1 MQFARLKRREFIVLF
16 GGAAAWPVA
25 ALAQQ
30 PPMPVVG
37 FLHPGSSN
45 AFGHVVE
52 AFRQGLAESDLVEGR
67 SVTIEYRWAEN
78 QVDRLP
84 ALAADL
90 ERRDAA
96 VITGGGLAAQ
106 AAKNADSTTPIV
118 FLAIEDPVKLGW
130 VQSLNRPGGR
140 MTGINLFTHQLE
152 AKRLGLLRDAVPTAK
167 TIAVL
172 VHANYPPADSQLH
185 EVKEAAA
192 RLALQLVVGR
202 ANSESD
208 FDAAFTTFVQQQA
221 AALLIC
227 ASPFFN
233 DRRHQ
238 LAALAARHKLPTMF
252 ELPEFAR
259 AGGLMS
265 YGNSIVDIYRQAG
278 VYAGRISKGAK
289 PADLPVIQPTKFE
302 LVINLQTA
310 KSLGLHIPDNLL
322 TLADEV
328 IE

>member
-1 MQFARLKRREFIVLF
+1 MRSIRLKRREVMTLL
-16 GGAAAWPVA
+16 GGAAVWPIA
-25 ALAQQ
+25 AGAQKTAL
-30 PPMPVVG
+30 PVVG
-37 FLHPGSSN
+37 FLHTGSRS

-52 AFRQGLAESDLVEGR
+52 AFRRGLAGR
-67 SVTIEYRWAEN
+67 NVTVEYRWAEN
-78 QVDRLP
+78 QLDRLP
-84 ALAADL
+84 TLAADL
-90 ERRDAA
+90 VRGDAA
-96 VITGGGLAAQ
+96 VIAGGGLAAQ

-140 MTGINLFTHQLE
+140 MTGIYLFTHKLE
-152 AKRLGLLRDAVPTAK
+152 AKRLGLLRDVVPTAK

-172 VHANYPPADSQLH
+172 VHANYPPADTQLH
-185 EVKEAAA
+185 DVEEAAA

-208 FDAAFTTFVQQQA
+208 FDAAFISFVQQQA

-238 LAALAARHKLPTMF
+238 LAALAARRKLPAMF

-265 YGNSIVDIYRQAG
+265 YGNSIVDIYYQAG
-278 VYAGRISKGAK
+278 VYAGRISKGDK

-302 LVINLQTA
+302 LVVNLQTA
-310 KSLGLHIPDNLL
+310 KALGLRIPDNLL